1 MANSLMQIVSDGSLS
16 TIPLTIQFFEQSHI
30 KVFVNNVELPN
41 ETYTFA
47 WSGATT
53 LTITPAVALGMEV
66 SIRRKTPANE
76 VLHDF
81 QAGAVF
87 SEVSVDEN
95 FRQELF
101 LLQEA
106 SEQSFVTDLYTDLDM
121 HGNKVRNLGA
131 AILPGDAISL
141 AQAQFL
147 ADGGEA
153 STLRAE
159 LAAAGGAGLVG
170 SLPVFV
176 TSTEYAGGATTSSAN
191 NDTAIIAAIND
202 AIATGAY
209 VYWPAV
215 YEVQGNI
222 PNFHSVR
229 HDGPGGIKRGSST
242 YRVHPLEWT
251 SNTLYAGAAG
261 ATGNDGLDVAFP
273 MPKMQ
278 KVFDALKSAGPLL
291 NGTWNVSVGAGVM
304 AEKAVITAIRSI
316 NAINIS
322 GPVVAGQPTAE
333 IDVTGQ
339 GAAYAMWFGNDM
351 RFKMSHIMLRGARD
365 GSNLASGLVMDA
377 GVTGHLVNVWTRD
390 CEQNA
395 VNANIRCR
403 LLVEGGDY
411 QADASGIRVY
421 GNSTAFI
428 GWNGVRVKIRD
439 ASRGAYTTGSS
450 YSHADYIDF
459 INTAYGIISEYE
471 SHSTNY
477 NNTFDGVS
485 VGWEVRDNST
495 INTANPAFVSP
506 PLIAKSRALRGNIG
520 SNTDLVDENR
530 DTRNLQFY
538 PYLGTSGRTA
548 QGYSAIT
555 VPSKTWQWSGDGLAS
570 IADWS
575 VAGGV
580 NFVFD
585 WGTIG
590 SANYLGIGAHS
601 SSFSGVA
608 FGDEV
613 GPTRAVL
620 RHQAGGLYIQLSGVS
635 KYRFLASSFG
645 PFSDN
650 DVTCGTA
657 TARVKEYYGVSGAI
671 NTSDARHKTRP
682 FEITE
687 AMLDAADD
695 IEINVWQWL
704 DAIREKGEDA
714 ARWHFGPIAQ
724 QIRDA
729 FASHGLNGCDYGLLC
744 YDEWE
749 DQLEDVTEDVIQDD
763 GAVISMTTGEKAV
776 VVPAGNRWGVRPDQC
791 LWLVMAAMR
800 RRDARRDA
808 QLIALERRISMLEG
822 TV

>member
-1 MANSLMQIVSDGSLS
+1 MTVRNVKKNLAGQQDLLPGVGPYEQIRRGQLVKVDGPAKSYFDLFVRSYAEAGLPVKGTFEDGCTLS
-16 TIPLTIQFFEQSHI
+16 TADDI
-30 KVFVNNVELPN
+30 
-41 ETYTFA
+41 
-47 WSGATT
+47 
-53 LTITPAVALGMEV
+53 
-66 SIRRKTPANE
+66 
-76 VLHDF
+76 
-81 QAGAVF
+81 
-87 SEVSVDEN
+87 
-95 FRQELF
+95 
-101 LLQEA
+101 
-106 SEQSFVTDLYTDLDM
+106 
-121 HGNKVRNLGA
+121 
-131 AILPGDAISL
+131 AIY
-141 AQAQFL
+141 L
-147 ADGGEA
+147 ADGKGYSWGGALQKEVA
-153 STLRAE
+153 PGSTPATSGGLGANVWIPRTDAILRNE
-159 LAAAGGAGLVG
+159 LAAPSGAGLVG
-170 SLPVFV
+170 GLPVFV
-176 TSTEYAGGATTSSAN
+176 TATKYAGGATTSSTS
-191 NDTAIIAAIND
+191 NDAAIIAAIND
-202 AIATGAY
+202 AIATGSY

-242 YRVHPLEWT
+242 YRAHPLEWT

-261 ATGNDGLDVAFP
+261 ATGNDGLDAAFP

-278 KVFDALKSAGPLL
+278 KAFDALKSAGPVL

-316 NAINIS
+316 NTINIS

-339 GAAYAMWFGNDM
+339 NVAYAMWFGNDM

-365 GSNLASGLVMDA
+365 GSGLASGLVMDS

-411 QADASGIRVY
+411 QADATGIRVY
-421 GNSTAFI
+421 GNSTAFT
-428 GWNGVRVKIRD
+428 GWNNVRVKIRS
-439 ASRGAYTTGSS
+439 ASRGVHTLGSS
-450 YSHADYIDF
+450 FSHADYIDF
-459 INTAYGIISEYE
+459 IGTTYGLVSELE

-485 VGWEVRDNST
+485 IGWETRSGSSM
-495 INTANPAFVSP
+495 NTANPTFITPATVE
-506 PLIAKSRALRGNIG
+506 KGRALWGFTG
-520 SNTDLVDENR
+520 SNTDFVEENR
-530 DTRNLQFY
+530 DTRNIQFF
-538 PYLGTSGRTA
+538 PYRGSSGRTA
-548 QGYSAIT
+548 FGYSGIAA
-555 VPSKTWQWSGDGLAS
+555 PFKTYQFSGDGLPS
-570 IADWS
+570 IVDWS
-575 VAGGV
+575 SAAGV
-580 NFVFD
+580 NFVID
-585 WGTIG
+585 WATPD
-590 SANYLGIGAHS
+590 SSNYLGIGAHS

-608 FGDEV
+608 FGDETS
-613 GPTRAVL
+613 PTKAVL
-620 RHQAGGLYIQLSGVS
+620 RHQAGSAFLQLSGVS
-635 KYRFLASSFG
+635 KYRWTPTAFG
-645 PFSDN
+645 PFADN
-650 DVTCGTA
+650 DVTCGTGPL
-657 TARVKEYYGVSGAI
+657 RVKEYYGVAGAI

-687 AMLDAADD
+687 AMLDVADD

-763 GAVISMTTGEKAV
+763 GTVISMTTGEKVV

-791 LWLVMAAMR
+791 LWLVMAASR
-800 RRDARRDA
+800 RR
-808 QLIALERRISMLEG
+808 LKRIEDRLSAAG
-822 TV
+822 I